1 MQTLQFL
8 DEREEDTTI
17 RNFVRDLSEL
27 TRFPDI
33 RRLKSESTKPACAGY
48 GLKLWLID

>member
-1 MQTLQFL
+1 MQTLQFS
-8 DEREEDTTI
+8 DEREGDITI

-33 RRLKSESTKPACAGY
+33 RRLKSESTKSACAGY
-48 GLKLWLID
+48 GLKVWLID